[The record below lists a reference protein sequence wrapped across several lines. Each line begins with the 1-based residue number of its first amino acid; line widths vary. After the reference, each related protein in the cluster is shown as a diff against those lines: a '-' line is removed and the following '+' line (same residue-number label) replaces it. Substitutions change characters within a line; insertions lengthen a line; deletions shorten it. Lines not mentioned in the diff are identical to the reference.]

1 MRLHDP
7 DWRSFASDNYS
18 GVHPEVLSAI
28 SDANQGHQVSYGE
41 DRYTEELTRIIR
53 ETWAPDAEVFPVFN
67 GTGANVT
74 ALTAMMPRWGA
85 VICSNLAHIHTDEG
99 AAPERVSG
107 LKLWT
112 VPQSGG
118 KISPEVIALEAHGW
132 GDEHRAQPLIVSIT
146 QSTEMG
152 TVYTP
157 EEIAAIADYTHAH
170 GMLLHMDGARLWN
183 AAAAL
188 NLPFSAFTTDVGVDV
203 VSLGGTKNG
212 LMGAEAIVT
221 LTPGVA
227 EGLIYLRKMNMQL
240 SSKMRFQ
247 SAQLLALFRDDL
259 GIRLATHSNQMAQ
272 ILRRELDSRISS
284 GDITG
289 LSFSTPTDANALFA
303 VLPHDAADRIRSKFR
318 FYDWDR
324 SQGEVRWMCSFDTT
338 EADVHAFVDTIT
350 RELQA

>member
-1 MRLHDP
+1 VRLHDP

-18 GVHPEVLSAI
+18 GIHPDVLQAI
-28 SDANQGHQVSYGE
+28 ADANEGHQVSYGE

-53 ETWAPDAEVFPVFN
+53 ETWAPEAEVFPVFN

-99 AAPERVSG
+99 GAPERVSG
-107 LKLWT
+107 LKLLT
-112 VPQSGG
+112 VPEHEG
-118 KISPEVIALEAHGW
+118 KITPETIALEAHGW
-132 GDEHRAQPLIVSIT
+132 GDEHRTQPLVVSIT

-157 EEIAAIADYTHAH
+157 DEIRAIADYARAH

-188 NLPFSAFTTDVGVDV
+188 DLPFKAFTTEVGVDV

-212 LMGAEAIVT
+212 LLGAEAIVAI
-221 LTPGVA
+221 TPAAA
-227 EGLIYLRKMNMQL
+227 EGLIFLRKMNMQL
-240 SSKMRFQ
+240 SSKMRFN
-247 SAQLLALFRDDL
+247 SAQLVALFRDNL
-259 GIRLATHSNQMAQ
+259 GIRLATHSNSMAKK
-272 ILRRELDSRISS
+272 LRHELDARIDS
-284 GDITG
+284 GLITG
-289 LSFSTPTDANALFA
+289 LAFSTPTEANAVFA
-303 VLPHDAADRIRSKFR
+303 VVDNEAADRIRSTFR

-324 SQGEVRWMCSFDTT
+324 AAGQVRWMCAFDTT
-338 EADVHAFVDTIT
+338 ESDIDAFVQVIT
-350 RELQA
+350 TELQA